1 MFGTVSI
8 KQSVKRFLTRCV
20 VGLGRYALARPH
32 LKRCCLRILEH
43 FPRVENRLASAIYG
57 HGGLEGAQRVS
68 RYEQLSPL
76 GRNVC
81 SLLIA
86 AKRQKKAH
94 YANSH

>member
-8 KQSVKRFLTRCV
+8 KQSVKRFLKRCV
-20 VGLGRYALARPH
+20 VNLGQYVLARPH

-43 FPRVENRLASAIYG
+43 FPHVENRLASAIYG

-68 RYEQLSPL
+68 RYEQLSPM
-76 GRNVC
+76 GREVH

-86 AKRQKKAH
+86 VKRQEKTH